1 MRKLFFQMIICVLT
15 MTAYSQTTA
24 TYDIVFTSNWE
35 AHGALPNNAHF
46 TNLVGATHNDNVTF
60 LEMGGIA
67 TPGVELVAELGI
79 NGQFSN
85 EVTNAINAGNAD
97 QYING
102 PNLFFNGSG
111 RTITISDL
119 QVDAD
124 HPLVTLISMI
134 APSPDW
140 IVAANS
146 ISLLDENNQWI
157 PVITMD
163 LFPYDA
169 GTEEGNAYSLNNPAT
184 NPKEPISSRRGI
196 TPFNSQRMG
205 TLVLTRKNI
214 PDPTCDDGI
223 QNGDET
229 GIDCGGSCTPCE
241 VPVQGGQVATSDN
254 QTEVTTISGDGIA
267 DVITFSTSSTATAS
281 YTYIITDSNG
291 GILTTKTS
299 SHDFE
304 SAPAGT
310 CRVYGI
316 SYNGDLDVTDKNIS
330 DTGLAT
336 GSYDLSDNW
345 ITVIREAVV
354 PTCNDGIQ
362 NGDETGVDCGGSCEP
377 CNTDMYCDSNANNAS
392 EEYVRNV
399 KLGTID
405 NTTEGSTGGYGDYTS
420 LSTELPKGVSNTMTI
435 TPFWRS
441 TVYRE
446 GYSVW
451 IDYNKD
457 GDFMDNGEQ
466 IWTKDPSRDDIV
478 SFDFRVPEDAMN
490 GNTRMRISMKY
501 NGIPTAC
508 ESFRYGEVEDYTVII
523 SDGSDPVPSC
533 TDGIQNGNETG
544 VDCGGSCAPC
554 DTNDDSVVYVDIIDE
569 TVDQTTIWSPFQI
582 EVGDSRYFGPWLSG
596 NTLRLVTYNKDIV
609 SEGVTNNVTL
619 IEEGTQVGA
628 SSNFTANNS
637 FIVSS
642 PTFTNWNG
650 ASGYIGFNFKISGET
665 HYGWLYVTVS
675 DNGMS
680 YTIHDYAYN
689 TKAGESLITKRP
701 RRIKSRDISEL
712 TAYPN
717 PFKDTAT
724 VNVSGVRGSAITIKV
739 YDLLGKELFVKTYS
753 KNPGNVI
760 IGEQLRLSGTYFVK
774 MITNNE
780 SRTLQLIKE

>member
-1 MRKLFFQMIICVLT
+1 M
-15 MTAYSQTTA
+15 A
-24 TYDIVFTSNWE
+24 TGSYDLSDNWITVIRE
-35 AHGALPNNAHF
+35 AVAPA
-46 TNLVGATHNDNVTF
+46 
-60 LEMGGIA
+60 
-67 TPGVELVAELGI
+67 VE
-79 NGQFSN
+79 
-85 EVTNAINAGNAD
+85 
-97 QYING
+97 
-102 PNLFFNGSG
+102 
-111 RTITISDL
+111 
-119 QVDAD
+119 
-124 HPLVTLISMI
+124 
-134 APSPDW
+134 
-140 IVAANS
+140 
-146 ISLLDENNQWI
+146 
-157 PVITMD
+157 
-163 LFPYDA
+163 
-169 GTEEGNAYSLNNPAT
+169 
-184 NPKEPISSRRGI
+184 
-196 TPFNSQRMG
+196 
-205 TLVLTRKNI
+205 
-214 PDPTCDDGI
+214 
-223 QNGDET
+223 
-229 GIDCGGSCTPCE
+229 
-241 VPVQGGQVATSDN
+241 GGQVATSDN